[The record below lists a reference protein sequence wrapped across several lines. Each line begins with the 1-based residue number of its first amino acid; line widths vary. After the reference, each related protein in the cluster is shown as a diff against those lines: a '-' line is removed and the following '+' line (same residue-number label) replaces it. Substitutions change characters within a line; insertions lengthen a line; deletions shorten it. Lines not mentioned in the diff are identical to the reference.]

1 MHYVPFISKVSH
13 RKTVQAQ
20 IFIKMREI
28 GPYGTTM
35 SEPKTPRCES
45 KALEVRTA
53 GICMLSAKF
62 NPNQP
67 AVRCGNCAK
76 KKKNV

>member
-28 GPYGTTM
+28 GPYGTNM
-35 SEPKTPRCES
+35 SERKTPRCES

-53 GICMLSAKF
+53 GICYLRSSIQ
-62 NPNQP
+62 PNQLSGVET
-67 AVRCGNCAK
+67 AQK